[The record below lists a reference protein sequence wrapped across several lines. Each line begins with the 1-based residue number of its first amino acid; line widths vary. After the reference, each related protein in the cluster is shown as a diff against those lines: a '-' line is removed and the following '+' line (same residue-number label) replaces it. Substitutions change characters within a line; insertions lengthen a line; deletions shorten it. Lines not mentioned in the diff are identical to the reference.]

1 MASSHGSPR
10 LLLVT
15 SRPGVAHAAA
25 KVKLLGQSICS
36 MNSNIVAVRKT
47 REPYQTGVLFSFS
60 PCLSP
65 GIKKI
70 QHGLIL
76 TLPDIFIAGDP
87 KTSVEFSENALIMIL
102 AGILLS
108 HFSCN
113 RQNFSRYIGRLL
125 VGNGVSW

>member
-1 MASSHGSPR
+1 MVR
-10 LLLVT
+10 T
-15 SRPGVAHAAA
+15 RPGAPHTAA
-25 KVKLLGQSICS
+25 KAELLGQSICS
-36 MNSNIVAVRKT
+36 MNSNIVAMRKT
-47 REPYQTGVLFSFS
+47 WEPYQTGVLFSFS

-70 QHGLIL
+70 QHSLIL

-125 VGNGVSW
+125 ISNGVSW